1 MIDWKKIVGSV
12 APVLATA
19 LGGPLAGVATK
30 AVAAAVL
37 GKPEAKESDIAAA
50 LAGATPEQL
59 AALKKA
65 DQDFAVRMRELDI
78 DLDRLAADDR
88 DSARRRE
95 VDARDSWTPRLLAL
109 LVTAGFFSVLGWM
122 LVHGKPVDG
131 GDALLIMLGS
141 LGTAWASVVAYYF
154 GSSAGSQRKTD
165 LLGVEKR

>member
-78 DLDRLAADDR
+78 DLDRLASEDR

-109 LVTAGFFSVLGWM
+109 LVTAGCLSTASRWM
-122 LVHGKPVDG
+122 
-131 GDALLIMLGS
+131 AA
-141 LGTAWASVVAYYF
+141 T
-154 GSSAGSQRKTD
+154 RC
-165 LLGVEKR
+165 